1 MVLNILIDTAPEP
14 HDQPEFLLSEYLSDS
29 AAIHH
34 ETPRVDDGR
43 YDEAVAEVQRLQV
56 ASVEF
61 LRRHL
66 KMDFAQATVAI
77 NRMEAE
83 GIIQRTTYRSRD
95 SRRYWRYAVVQR

>member
-1 MVLNILIDTAPEP
+1 MVINIRIDLAPET
-14 HDQPEFLLSEYLSDS
+14 HDEPAFLLSEYLSDR

-34 ETPRVDDGR
+34 ETPQVDEGH

-66 KMDFAQATVAI
+66 KMDFAQATAAI
-77 NRMEAE
+77 NRMEDE

-95 SRRYWRYAVVQR
+95 SRRYWRYEVV